1 MGEAT
6 FPGGETGA
14 VECTCARNV
23 GNHRVSPAD
32 YACGR
37 RSGAR
42 REHRWRAAN
51 VDGARIG
58 ENRRTRRNPRATT
71 PLRNDAVFPRSLRAS
86 QSRRIAKRRRVAETE
101 LGGGP
106 SDRIAAGNNECVAVA
121 LWATRADY
129 EAFVMVTLRTAK
141 RLQRIDSCYICN
153 VSGCIRRNQSIRL
166 CASCKILREQAW
178 QCHTGNSKWPD
189 DF

>member
-86 QSRRIAKRRRVAETE
+86 QSRRIAKCRRVEETV
-101 LGGGP
+101 LGGGLRERFDA
-106 SDRIAAGNNECVAVA
+106 SDKECVVVA
-121 LWATRADY
+121 LFGTDAEY
-129 EAFVMVTLRTAK
+129 
-141 RLQRIDSCYICN
+141 
-153 VSGCIRRNQSIRL
+153 
-166 CASCKILREQAW
+166 
-178 QCHTGNSKWPD
+178 
-189 DF
+189 